1 MIGERKT
8 ENRGQ
13 RTATKSRGARLLNF
27 LIRDL
32 KPYALRLTPASDSGF
47 TLLEILLAIFILTL
61 VVSAVFGAFRGT
73 FKVVNDTE
81 AQEEIYAAARV
92 ALERISEDLA
102 SAYGDVSAVEKTPD
116 TDTTRRQVI
125 FLGEDHEV
133 DDRSADNLRFLSRAH
148 VSFKAGRPE
157 EGPAEIN
164 YYTQY
169 QEETGELALY
179 RSDTLDYLESPDTGQ
194 GGLLLCEG
202 LKWLDFTYYD
212 ENGNAHKEWA
222 ASERNNKAPL
232 PARVEISIGFE
243 NSLDPENPLQFV
255 TGVALPPLS

>member
-1 MIGERKT
+1 MK
-8 ENRGQ
+8 N
-13 RTATKSRGARLLNF
+13 
-27 LIRDL
+27 L
-32 KPYALRLTPASDSGF
+32 KPYASRLRPYADSGF

-73 FKVVNDTE
+73 FKVVDDTE

-102 SAYGDVSAVEKTPD
+102 SVYGAVSAVEKTPD
-116 TDTTRRQVI
+116 ANATRQQVM
-125 FLGEDHEV
+125 FLGEDHEIN
-133 DDRSADNLRFLSRAH
+133 DKSADNLRFLSWAH
-148 VSFKAGRPE
+148 VSFKTGRPE
-157 EGPAEIN
+157 EGPAEIS

-179 RSDTLDYLESPDTGQ
+179 RSDTLDYLESPDPGQ

-202 LKWLDFTYYD
+202 LKWLDFIYYD

-222 ASERNNKAPL
+222 ASERNNEAPL

-243 NSLDPENPLQFV
+243 NALDPENPLQFV

>member
-1 MIGERKT
+1 MILPLR
-8 ENRGQ
+8 N
-13 RTATKSRGARLLNF
+13 
-27 LIRDL
+27 L
-32 KPYALRLTPASDSGF
+32 KPYTLHVRAAANGGF
-47 TLLEILLAIFILTL
+47 TLLEILLAVFILTL

-73 FKVVNDTE
+73 FKVVDDTE

-92 ALERISEDLA
+92 TLERISEDLA
-102 SAYGDVSAVEKTPD
+102 SVFADISAMEKS
-116 TDTTRRQVI
+116 TDANADRQQVM
-125 FLGEDHEV
+125 FLGEDHQV
-133 DDRSADNLRFLSRAH
+133 NDRSADNLRFLSWAH
-148 VSFKAGRPE
+148 VSFKAGRSE

-164 YYTQY
+164 YYTEY

-179 RSDTLDYLESPDTGQ
+179 RSDTPDYLESPETGQ

-202 LKWLDFTYYD
+202 LLWLDFIYYD
-212 ENGNAHKEWA
+212 ETGNAHKEWA
-222 ASERNNKAPL
+222 ASERNNEAPL